1 MDCANPPHIDE
12 DYTEDLDWQ
21 IIHINRKDKTCL
33 IRKGNGEKVTG
44 RSYSCT
50 LADWLIE
57 GVMLGDFVTV
67 EFNPVTRKRMVTDYR
82 INTVLYAR
90 IHNSYQEE
98 LPEAER
104 DYIYNEKGELY
115 E

>member
-33 IRKGNGEKVTG
+33 VRKGDGEKVTG

-50 LADWLIE
+50 LADWLLE

-90 IHNSYQEE
+90 IHNSYQTNYDDMITD
-98 LPEAER
+98 ER
-104 DYIYNEKGELY
+104 GAPL
-115 E
+115 